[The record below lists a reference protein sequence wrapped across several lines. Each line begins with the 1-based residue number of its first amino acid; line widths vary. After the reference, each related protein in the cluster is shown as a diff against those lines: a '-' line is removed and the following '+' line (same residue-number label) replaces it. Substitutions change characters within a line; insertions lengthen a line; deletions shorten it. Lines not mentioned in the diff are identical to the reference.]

1 MKRLALAVARLIG
14 LATPS
19 QADYQ
24 AGQAAYRLGD
34 YATALQEFKPL
45 AERGDARAQAS
56 LGFMYLFGRG
66 VPQNH
71 AEAAKWFRKAA
82 EQGFAGAQYNLG
94 FMYDRGDGVPQ
105 NYAEALKWYR
115 KAAEQGEAMA
125 QFSLG
130 TMCAVGQS
138 VPEDYVQAHM
148 WIDLSASR
156 FAPGSKRDLTIEAR
170 ETIATLMTPEQI
182 AEAEKLAR
190 EWKPKKGGR

>member
-1 MKRLALAVARLIG
+1 MKRVALAVARLIG

-82 EQGFAGAQYNLG
+82 EQGFAGAQCTLG
-94 FMYDRGDGVPQ
+94 LMYDKGQGIPQ
-105 NYAEALKWYR
+105 DYAEALKWYR
-115 KAAEQGEAMA
+115 KAAEQGETMA

-138 VPEDYVQAHM
+138 VPKDYVQAHM
-148 WIDLSASR
+148 WIDLAASR
-156 FAPGSKRDLTIEAR
+156 FAPGSKRDLAIELR
-170 ETIATLMTPEQI
+170 EALAALLTPAQI
-182 AEAEKLAR
+182 AEAQRLAR
-190 EWKPKKGGR
+190 EWKPKRE